1 MRVVGEWLR
10 GFMSLLFP
18 NVCLNCQVATARPTD
33 LLCVGC
39 ETGLPLRDSWRRAE
53 NDVTDRLA
61 GRLPIRYGAGAYTF
75 REGTVCQQLIH
86 ALKYYN
92 RPDVGRQLG
101 RRFGEVIREVP
112 ALDDVTGL
120 IPVPIHRRRRHERGY
135 NQAEA
140 IAEGLSE
147 ALGKPVYAGALRRR
161 SFRGSQTRRGKLERL
176 ENVQDS
182 FAVGWGNFGGGH
194 LVLVDDVLTTGATL
208 DFCGNV
214 LLEHHPGVRI
224 SVLVLAVAER

>member
-1 MRVVGEWLR
+1 MAAAEQWLR
-10 GFMSLLFP
+10 GLTSLFFP
-18 NVCLNCQVATARPTD
+18 NVCLNCQVATARSTD
-33 LLCVGC
+33 LLCVSC
-39 ETGLPLRDSWRRAE
+39 EARLPPSESWQQPE

-61 GRLPIRYGAGAYTF
+61 GRLPIVYGAGAYTF

-86 ALKYYN
+86 ALKYHH

-101 RRFGEVIREVP
+101 RRFGEVLRQVP
-112 ALDDVTGL
+112 ALGDVTGL
-120 IPVPIHRRRRHERGY
+120 VPVPIHRRRRHARGY

-140 IAEGLSE
+140 IAEGLGE
-147 ALGKPVYAGALRRR
+147 VLAKPVYAAALRRR
-161 SFRGSQTRRGKLERL
+161 SFRGSQTKRGKLERL

-182 FAVGWGNFGGGH
+182 FAVGRGDFRDGH

>member
-1 MRVVGEWLR
+1 MGATGDWLR
-10 GFMSLLFP
+10 GLTSLFFP
-18 NVCLNCQVATARPTD
+18 NVCLNCRVATLRASE

-39 ETGLPLRDSWRRAE
+39 EARLPMTDAWQRAE

-61 GRLPIRYGAGAYTF
+61 GRLPTVYGAGAYTF

-86 ALKYYN
+86 ALKYHN

-101 RRFGEVIREVP
+101 RRFGEVLRQVP
-112 ALDDVTGL
+112 ALADVTGL
-120 IPVPIHRRRRHERGY
+120 VPVPIHRKRRHERGY

-140 IAEGLSE
+140 IAGGLGE
-147 ALGKPVYAGALRRR
+147 VLGKPVYAGALRRR
-161 SFRGSQTRRGKLERL
+161 SFRGSQTRRGKLARL

-182 FAVGWGNFGGGH
+182 FAVGRGDFRDRH

-214 LLEHHPGVRI
+214 LLQRHPGLKI
-224 SVLVLAVAER
+224 SIVVLAVAER

>member
-1 MRVVGEWLR
+1 MAAASEWLR
-10 GFMSLLFP
+10 GLTSLFFP
-18 NVCLNCQVATARPTD
+18 NVCLNCQVATARSTD

-39 ETGLPLRDSWRRAE
+39 EARLPLRDSWRQLE

-61 GRLPIRYGAGAYTF
+61 GRLPLQYGAAAYTF

-86 ALKYYN
+86 ALKYHH

-101 RRFGEVIREVP
+101 RHFGEVLRQVP
-112 ALDDVTGL
+112 ALGDVTGL
-120 IPVPIHRRRRHERGY
+120 VPVPIHRRRRHARGY

-140 IAEGLSE
+140 IAEGLGE
-147 ALGKPVYAGALRRR
+147 VLAKPVHAGALRRR
-161 SFRGSQTRRGKLERL
+161 SFRGSQTRRGKLGRL

-182 FAVGWGNFGGGH
+182 FAVGRGDHRGGH
-194 LVLVDDVLTTGATL
+194 LVLVDDVLTTGATV

>member
-1 MRVVGEWLR
+1 MAVTDWFR
-10 GFMSLLFP
+10 GLGSLFFP
-18 NVCLNCQVATARPTD
+18 NVCLHCQVATARASD

-39 ETGLPLRDSWRRAE
+39 EAQLPMTDNWRLPE

-61 GRLPIRYGAGAYTF
+61 GRLPIVYGASAYTF

-86 ALKYYN
+86 ALKYHH

-101 RRFGEVIREVP
+101 QRFGEVLRQVP
-112 ALDDVTGL
+112 ALTDVTGL
-120 IPVPIHRRRRHERGY
+120 VPVPIYDRRRHERGY

-140 IAEGLSE
+140 IAEGLGE
-147 ALGKPVYAGALRRR
+147 ALGKPTYADALRRR
-161 SFRGSQTRRGKLERL
+161 SFQGSQTKRSKLERL

-182 FAVGWGNFGGGH
+182 FAAGRGDFRQDH

-214 LLEHHPGVRI
+214 LLSRHPGLRL
-224 SVLVLAVAER
+224 SVLTLAVAER